1 MKQRGRTIGYG
12 CRAVW
17 ETRCNR
23 TEEDGDEGEADGE
36 EDEERVRPEAEPDLL
51 EGHRLT
57 CLREQQ
63 TKRDS
68 GDAKADEEEGG
79 RRLRGGRWWV
89 RGHCVRLRQRA
100 SGERGLR
107 LLEPGRVGTVR
118 PPPPVWCGDVVW

>member
-1 MKQRGRTIGYG
+1 MNQRRRTIVYG
-12 CRAVW
+12 CKAVW

-68 GDAKADEEEGG
+68 SDAKADEEEGS
-79 RRLRGGRWWV
+79 RRLRGGR
-89 RGHCVRLRQRA
+89 
-100 SGERGLR
+100 
-107 LLEPGRVGTVR
+107 
-118 PPPPVWCGDVVW
+118 